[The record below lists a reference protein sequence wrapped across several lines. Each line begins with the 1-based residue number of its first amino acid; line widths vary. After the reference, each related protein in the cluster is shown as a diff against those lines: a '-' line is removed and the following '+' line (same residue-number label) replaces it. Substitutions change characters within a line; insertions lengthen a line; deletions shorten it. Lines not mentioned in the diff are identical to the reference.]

1 MVLLSYELRWVY
13 RHKSTLSSK
22 TSSLF
27 SLLLYLVLSFGQYFI
42 LLKNSYH
49 TAIELSNYF
58 YRVWTMNLLPSTNET
73 LDAFFNG
80 KLKILQ
86 RKRGY
91 RFSVDALL
99 LSQFIKIRKNEKAID
114 LGTGCGILPLLLSQ
128 TTRAHSFVAVEI
140 QKGLAEL
147 AKKNVS
153 LNNLDNKVSILYTD
167 FRELKTWFHPGC
179 FDVVFS
185 NPPYRK
191 YRTGRVNPILEKAIA
206 RHEIKGTLEDLIS
219 IASYLLPFK
228 GRCYLIYPASRV
240 VDLLFHLRVQR
251 LEPKR
256 LQLVYPRFN
265 EEAKFVLI
273 ESVKASGVELKMMQP
288 LILHET

>member
-1 MVLLSYELRWVY
+1 M
-13 RHKSTLSSK
+13 
-22 TSSLF
+22 
-27 SLLLYLVLSFGQYFI
+27 
-42 LLKNSYH
+42 
-49 TAIELSNYF
+49 
-58 YRVWTMNLLPSTNET
+58 NET
-73 LDAFFNG
+73 LDTFFNG
-80 KLKILQ
+80 KLQVLQ
-86 RKRGY
+86 KKKGY
-91 RFSVDALL
+91 RFSIDAIL

-128 TTRAHSFVAVEI
+128 TTKACSVVAVEI

-147 AKKNVS
+147 AKENVL
-153 LNNLDNKVSILYTD
+153 LNNLGDQISILQAD
-167 FRELKTWFHPGC
+167 FRELSRMFPPGC

-191 YRTGRVNPILEKAIA
+191 YRSGRVNPVIEKAIA

-219 IASYLLPFK
+219 IGSYLLPPK

-240 VDLLFHLRVQR
+240 VDLMFILRNQR

-256 LQLVYPRFN
+256 MRLVHPRLN

-273 ESVKASGVELKMMQP
+273 ESVKASGVELKIMPP
-288 LILHET
+288 LILHGIEGEL